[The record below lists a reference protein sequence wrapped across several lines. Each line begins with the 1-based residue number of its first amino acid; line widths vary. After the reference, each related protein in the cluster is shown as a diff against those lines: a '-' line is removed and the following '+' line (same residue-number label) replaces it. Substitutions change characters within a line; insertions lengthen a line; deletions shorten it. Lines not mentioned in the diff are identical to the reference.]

1 MLFKM
6 ILREECN
13 VGARLLGW
21 CSRDCCTPWENTNQE
36 PPTDFTDAHRS
47 GGYGRMPYP
56 PDLCASVKSV
66 GEYSTPEVSVNSV
79 DSVGELAEGG
89 VGMAGMPY
97 PPTKTPTDCTDVHRL
112 GSNNA
117 T

>member
-1 MLFKM
+1 M
-6 ILREECN
+6 
-13 VGARLLGW
+13 
-21 CSRDCCTPWENTNQE
+21 
-36 PPTDFTDAHRS
+36 
-47 GGYGRMPYP
+47 
-56 PDLCASVKSV
+56 KSV

>member
-1 MLFKM
+1 M
-6 ILREECN
+6 
-13 VGARLLGW
+13 
-21 CSRDCCTPWENTNQE
+21 
-36 PPTDFTDAHRS
+36 
-47 GGYGRMPYP
+47 
-56 PDLCASVKSV
+56 KSV
-66 GEYSTPEVSVNSV
+66 GENPQPEASVNSV
-79 DSVGELAEGG
+79 NSVGGMAEGG